1 MIYEV
6 LLIFPIYLI
15 FCWIFF
21 RFRGIINMA
30 NVFENFLN
38 EVDTPKEAMQQHSK
52 REFLKQLIE
61 SGQTFKISGKTPWT
75 IARLDKASDK
85 VIDKL
90 YARMGEEPR
99 KKNTD
104 LMSRV
109 AGVDNVQAMMKDINS
124 NFLIKSRATEMMGK
138 LTPSI
143 SLTSNTPM
151 EILGSHIYDKCGMF
165 LAPVSLFCTVFN
177 HLDWESFAR
186 IAEERQAKARIGKD
200 EIAADDH
207 LAGMPELDEL

>member
-1 MIYEV
+1 
-6 LLIFPIYLI
+6 
-15 FCWIFF
+15 
-21 RFRGIINMA
+21 MA
-30 NVFENFLN
+30 NVFENFLD

-61 SGQTFKISGKTPWT
+61 SGQTFKGKTPWT

-109 AGVDNVQAMMKDINS
+109 AGVDNVQAMTKDINS

-151 EILGSHIYDKCGMF
+151 EILGSHTYDKCEMF

-177 HLDWESFAR
+177 HLNWESFAR
-186 IAEERQAKARIGKD
+186 IAEEAWIGKD

-207 LAGMPELDEL
+207 LAGIPELDEL

>member
-30 NVFENFLN
+30 NVFENFLD

-61 SGQTFKISGKTPWT
+61 SGQTFKGKTPWT

-85 VIDKL
+85 VIDKFMQQEVNKQL
-90 YARMGEEPR
+90 RN
-99 KKNTD
+99 KNTRPHV
-104 LMSRV
+104 SR
-109 AGVDNVQAMMKDINS
+109 
-124 NFLIKSRATEMMGK
+124 SR
-138 LTPSI
+138 
-143 SLTSNTPM
+143 
-151 EILGSHIYDKCGMF
+151 
-165 LAPVSLFCTVFN
+165 
-177 HLDWESFAR
+177 R
-186 IAEERQAKARIGKD
+186 R
-200 EIAADDH
+200 
-207 LAGMPELDEL
+207 

>member
-61 SGQTFKISGKTPWT
+61 SGQTFKGKTPWT
-75 IARLDKASDK
+75 IARLDKSSDK

-90 YARMGEEPR
+90 YNKVNNPTEQQVKAPP
-99 KKNTD
+99 KD

-151 EILGSHIYDKCGMF
+151 EILGSHIYDKCEMF

-186 IAEERQAKARIGKD
+186 IAEEAWIGKD

>member
-151 EILGSHIYDKCGMF
+151 EILGSHIYDKCEMYLSTCESVLHG
-165 LAPVSLFCTVFN
+165 LQSPRLGELCTDCGGGT
-177 HLDWESFAR
+177 DWE
-186 IAEERQAKARIGKD
+186 G
-200 EIAADDH
+200 
-207 LAGMPELDEL
+207 

>member
-1 MIYEV
+1 
-6 LLIFPIYLI
+6 
-15 FCWIFF
+15 
-21 RFRGIINMA
+21 MA
-30 NVFENFLN
+30 NVFENFLD
-38 EVDTPKEAMQQHSK
+38 EVGTPKEAMQQHSK

-61 SGQTFKISGKTPWT
+61 SGQTFKGKTPWT

-151 EILGSHIYDKCGMF
+151 EILGSHIYDKCEMI

-186 IAEERQAKARIGKD
+186 IAEEARIGKD